1 MAKLSVRER
10 LLKRK
15 DDVLK
20 VEVRLDEE
28 TVVVV
33 HEISSDRLEELRQ
46 LCKKDGKINQEL
58 LDALMLIESVHE
70 TDGTRALSPELKQ
83 ELGILNDVEFVNL
96 AYRYGE
102 QKRLDRALAEALG
115 FIEPEEAKQEA
126 VEVKN

>member
-15 DDVLK
+15 EDVLK

-33 HEISSDRLEELRQ
+33 HEIPKERLGELQ
-46 LCKKDGKINQEL
+46 KLCKKDGVIDQEL

-70 TDGTRALSPELKQ
+70 QDGSRALSPELKQ

-102 QKRLDRALAEALG
+102 QKRLDRALAQALG
-115 FIEPEEAKQEA
+115 FVEPEEAKEEA
-126 VEVKN
+126 AEVKN